1 MFSDCRKYLPIG
13 LFFLKINSQFKTTSK
28 FKYPN
33 ELATVIDKTAM
44 PGGFEERHFVKIKYV
59 NNNEEE
65 VIECTHEEHPVKLV
79 M

>member
-1 MFSDCRKYLPIG
+1 MFSDCRKYLPVG
-13 LFFLKINSQFKTTSK
+13 LFFLKINSQFTTTGE

-33 ELATVIDKTAM
+33 QVATVIDKIAM
-44 PGGFEERHFVKIKYV
+44 PGGFEEVHFVKIKYV

-65 VIECTHEEHPVKLV
+65 VIECTHKEHPVKLV